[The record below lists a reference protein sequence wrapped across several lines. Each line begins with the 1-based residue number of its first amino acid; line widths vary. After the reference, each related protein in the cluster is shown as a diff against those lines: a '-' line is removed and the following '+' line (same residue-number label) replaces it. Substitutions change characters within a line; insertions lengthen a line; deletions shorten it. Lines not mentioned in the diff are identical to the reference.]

1 MTSDKALTGLASV
14 GRAYPAR
21 PAVAE
26 AWYGAAKIEGA
37 RETLDYATTNSVP
50 WLTPP
55 NWVQMADLFDRT
67 GLQALTGELTPQQV
81 LQTVQEQGAAG
92 S

>member
-1 MTSDKALTGLASV
+1 
-14 GRAYPAR
+14 
-21 PAVAE
+21 
-26 AWYGAAKIEGA
+26 
-37 RETLDYATTNSVP
+37 
-50 WLTPP
+50 
-55 NWVQMADLFDRT
+55 MADLFDRT